1 MSKLRVLIG
10 GGSGFVGRA
19 LTASL
24 ESQGHKVTTISRTP
38 AASGLSWDDIK
49 KNGLPTSTD
58 AVINLSGAN
67 IMDLKKL
74 WTRAYKEE
82 CRISRVSTT
91 KLLAQA
97 VADNEHPP
105 SVWISTSAVG
115 FYPPHADTRYDETSP
130 ITGDRDW
137 AAELCTAIEEA
148 SDLTNSKENCEHF
161 ESIRSV
167 VMRTGI
173 VLGQG
178 GGAFEN
184 MRLPF
189 LFGLGGTFGDGSHWF
204 PFVHLKDVVR
214 AYEFALFDPRPQ
226 GPLNLVAPHTCTNKE
241 FTKALG
247 AAMRRPTVIPVPRFM
262 STLMGKDRGSL
273 LFDGQHVTPAA
284 LTSLGFEFEFPDVT
298 SCCANLAGSS

>member
-1 MSKLRVLIG
+1 M
-10 GGSGFVGRA
+10 GRA

-24 ESQGHKVTTISRTP
+24 RSQGHKVTNISRSP
-38 AASGLSWDDIK
+38 SASGLTWDDIK

-74 WTRAYKEE
+74 WTRAYQEE
-82 CRISRVSTT
+82 CVTSRVSTT

-97 VADNEHPP
+97 VLEDENPP

-115 FYPPHADTRYDETSP
+115 FYPPHADTRYDETSL

-137 AAELCTAIEEA
+137 ASELCAAIEEA
-148 SDLTNSKENCEHF
+148 SDLTKSQENS
-161 ESIRSV
+161 ESVSRIRSV

-178 GGAFEN
+178 GGAFDN

-189 LFGLGGTFGDGSHWF
+189 LFGLGGTFGDGSQWF

-214 AYEFALFDPRPQ
+214 AYEFALLDPRPQ
-226 GPLNLVAPHTCTNKE
+226 GPLNLVAPHTCTNHE

-247 AAMRRPTVIPVPRFM
+247 AAMRRPTVIPVPRFV

-284 LTSLGFEFEFPDVT
+284 LTSLGFEFEFPDLT
-298 SCCANLAGSS
+298 SCCADLAGNS